1 MAAEA
6 DGVQGASVAEGDFAV
21 VDFVGADAV
30 VGPVWGFVRGSGFG
44 SGGVGRGGG
53 ASVEGAVGSVVVVL
67 VAELVEECLEVGQC
81 RWLLWLAGEPG
92 FRVCWKRSTL
102 PWVWGWLPRPFF

>member
-67 VAELVEECLEVGQC
+67 VAELVEVNRPGMSGDFEPWEGWSHGRKYLEAVP
-81 RWLLWLAGEPG
+81 A
-92 FRVCWKRSTL
+92 
-102 PWVWGWLPRPFF
+102 